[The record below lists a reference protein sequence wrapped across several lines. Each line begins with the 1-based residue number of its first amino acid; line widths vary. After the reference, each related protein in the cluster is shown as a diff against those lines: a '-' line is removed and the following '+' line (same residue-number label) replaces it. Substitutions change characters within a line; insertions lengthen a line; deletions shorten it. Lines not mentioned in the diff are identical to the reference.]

1 MVHNQVL
8 AQAFAM
14 ECIPYG
20 PYRLGSVTCW
30 RKHSQF
36 CAVYCNQVLG
46 VRRLAQARETGWT
59 SAAEGFPPAF
69 LCSGTGCLVFLNRGN
84 MPFGAYHFIII
95 YIQFVVTCIYNKLF

>member
-1 MVHNQVL
+1 MGSGGLFRSLLAQARATLFEIGSSAVNHKFMVHNQVL

-14 ECIPYG
+14 ECIPYC

-46 VRRLAQARETGWT
+46 VRRLELAQARET
-59 SAAEGFPPAF
+59 
-69 LCSGTGCLVFLNRGN
+69 
-84 MPFGAYHFIII
+84 
-95 YIQFVVTCIYNKLF
+95 

>member
-1 MVHNQVL
+1 MGSGGLFRSLLAQARATLFEIGSGAVNHKFMVHKFMVHNQVL

-46 VRRLAQARETGWT
+46 VRRLAQARET
-59 SAAEGFPPAF
+59 
-69 LCSGTGCLVFLNRGN
+69 
-84 MPFGAYHFIII
+84 
-95 YIQFVVTCIYNKLF
+95 